1 MTAQTS
7 VLRFLIVDD
16 FSTMRRIIRGLLKE
30 AGFVEADEAEDGQ
43 VGLQKLYGSHFDF
56 VITDINMPNMNG
68 FEMLENMK
76 QDEKLKGIPVLMIT
90 AEASKEDV
98 LRAAQIGAAGYIV
111 KPFSKATLEDK
122 ITKIIKRNAKKILA

>member
-1 MTAQTS
+1 
-7 VLRFLIVDD
+7 
-16 FSTMRRIIRGLLKE
+16 
-30 AGFVEADEAEDGQ
+30 
-43 VGLQKLYGSHFDF
+43 
-56 VITDINMPNMNG
+56 MPNMNG

>member
-1 MTAQTS
+1 MTAQKS

-30 AGFVEADEAEDGQ
+30 AGFVEADEAEDGKI
-43 VGLQKLYGSHFDF
+43 GLQKLNSSPFDF
-56 VITDINMPNMNG
+56 VITDVNMPNMDG
-68 FEMLENMK
+68 FEMLESMK
-76 QDEKLKGIPVLMIT
+76 QSDKLKGIPVLMIT
-90 AEASKEDV
+90 AEASKDDV

>member
-1 MTAQTS
+1 MSTQAS
-7 VLRFLIVDD
+7 ALRFLIVDD

-30 AGFVEADEAEDGQ
+30 AGFIEADEAEDGQ
-43 VGLQKLYGSHFDF
+43 VGLQKLYASHFDF
-56 VITDINMPNMNG
+56 VISDINMPNMNG
-68 FEMLENMK
+68 LEMLENMK
-76 QDEKLKGIPVLMIT
+76 QDEKLKGIPVLVIT

-122 ITKIIKRNAKKILA
+122 ITKILKRHVK

>member
-1 MTAQTS
+1 MTAQKS

-30 AGFVEADEAEDGQ
+30 AGYVEADEAEDGQ
-43 VGLQKLYGSHFDF
+43 VCLQKLYGTQFDF

-76 QDEKLKGIPVLMIT
+76 QDEKLKDIPVLMIT

-98 LRAAQIGAAGYIV
+98 LRAAQIGADGYIV
-111 KPFSKATLEDK
+111 KPFSKATLEEK
-122 ITKIIKRNAKKILA
+122 ISKILKRSAKKILA

>member
-30 AGFVEADEAEDGQ
+30 AGFVEADEADDGQ
-43 VGLQKLYGSHFDF
+43 GGLQKLYGSPFDF

-98 LRAAQIGAAGYIV
+98 IRAAQLGAAGYIV

-122 ITKIIKRNAKKILA
+122 ITKILKRNSK

>member
-43 VGLQKLYGSHFDF
+43 VGLQKLYGGHFDF

-76 QDEKLKGIPVLMIT
+76 QDEKLKGIPVLVIT

-122 ITKIIKRNAKKILA
+122 ITKILKRHAK

>member
-1 MTAQTS
+1 MTIQTS

>member
-1 MTAQTS
+1 MTAQKS

-90 AEASKEDV
+90 AEASKNDV

-111 KPFSKATLEDK
+111 KPFSKATLEDN
-122 ITKIIKRNAKKILA
+122 IGKILKRSAK

>member
-1 MTAQTS
+1 MTAQKS

-30 AGFVEADEAEDGQ
+30 AGYVEADEAEDGQ
-43 VGLQKLYGSHFDF
+43 VGLQKLYGTQFDF

-76 QDEKLKGIPVLMIT
+76 QDEKLKDIPVLMIT

-98 LRAAQIGAAGYIV
+98 LRAAQIGADGYIV
-111 KPFSKATLEDK
+111 KPFSKATLEEK
-122 ITKIIKRNAKKILA
+122 ISRILKRSAKKILA

>member
-1 MTAQTS
+1 MTAQKS

>member
-1 MTAQTS
+1 MTTQAS
-7 VLRFLIVDD
+7 ALRFLIVDD

-30 AGFVEADEAEDGQ
+30 AGFIDADEAEDGQ
-43 VGLQKLYGSHFDF
+43 VGLQKLYASHFDF
-56 VITDINMPNMNG
+56 VISDINMPNMNG
-68 FEMLENMK
+68 LEMLENMK
-76 QDEKLKGIPVLMIT
+76 QDEKLKGIPVLVIT

-122 ITKIIKRNAKKILA
+122 ITKILKRHAK

>member
-1 MTAQTS
+1 MSTQAS
-7 VLRFLIVDD
+7 ALRFLIVDD

-30 AGFVEADEAEDGQ
+30 AGFIEADEAEDGQ
-43 VGLQKLYGSHFDF
+43 VGLQKLYASHFDF
-56 VITDINMPNMNG
+56 VISDINMPNMNG
-68 FEMLENMK
+68 LEMLENMK
-76 QDEKLKGIPVLMIT
+76 QDEKLKGIPVLVIT

-122 ITKIIKRNAKKILA
+122 ITKILKRHAK

>member
-1 MTAQTS
+1 MSTQAS
-7 VLRFLIVDD
+7 ALRFLIVDD

-30 AGFVEADEAEDGQ
+30 AGFIEADEAEDGQ
-43 VGLQKLYGSHFDF
+43 VGLQKLYASHFDF
-56 VITDINMPNMNG
+56 VISDINMPNMNG
-68 FEMLENMK
+68 LEMLENMK
-76 QDEKLKGIPVLMIT
+76 QDEKLKGIPVLVIT

-122 ITKIIKRNAKKILA
+122 ITKILKRNAK